1 MFHGM
6 MHVPS
11 STALCTS
18 TSILGRR
25 RLVEFVLGCTRRLEQ
40 DESKIVAFH
49 VKITIFGGDS
59 IILSF

>member
-1 MFHGM
+1 M

-25 RLVEFVLGCTRRLEQ
+25 RLVEFVLGCTRRHDR

-49 VKITIFGGDS
+49 IKIIIYRTDS
-59 IILSF
+59 VGKSSS